1 MFYTLLL
8 ILAPLFVGFFINVS
22 NKQWLKKIDQ
32 SVSLLVYLIL
42 FVMGVGLGGYADLFR
57 ELATIG
63 GYTIVFFIVI
73 NVCNMAVLFWYD
85 KKRPLATTE
94 SRHQPTST
102 WGLVKSALTLFG
114 YIFAGFLIGYAL
126 KDYGHLPDSFS
137 TMVLMLLLLFIGIQ
151 LRSSGI
157 GLRRVLINQR
167 GLIMSVLFMASSL
180 VGGLLAALL
189 LGLPVFQGLSI
200 ASGFGWYSLSS
211 IVITDAFGP
220 VMGSVAFLND
230 LLREFLAFALIPL
243 LMRRHP
249 STAIGTGGATSL
261 DFVLPVIQRSGGIE
275 VVPIAISFGFVV
287 NIFAPIL
294 MIFFAQ
300 LAG

>member
-8 ILAPLFVGFFINVS
+8 ILTPLFVGFCINV
-22 NKQWLKKIDQ
+22 NNQRWLKHIDK

-57 ELATIG
+57 ELSTIG
-63 GYTIVFFIVI
+63 GYTVVFFLLI
-73 NVCNMAVLFWYD
+73 NVANMLALSWYD
-85 KKRPLATTE
+85 RRAPLATTE
-94 SRHQPTST
+94 SRGQNAST
-102 WGLVKSALTLFG
+102 WGLVKSALTLLG
-114 YIFAGFLIGYAL
+114 YIVAGFAVGYTL
-126 KDYGHLPDSFS
+126 KDYGHLPDAFS
-137 TMVLMLLLLFIGIQ
+137 TVVLMALLLLIGIQ

-157 GLRRVLINQR
+157 GLRRVLINKR

-180 VGGLLAALL
+180 LGGLLAALL
-189 LGLPVFQGLSI
+189 LGLPLFQGLSI

-249 STAIGTGGATSL
+249 STAIGIGGATSL

-287 NIFAPIL
+287 NICSPIL

-300 LAG
+300 LG